1 MKPRQLSEARTEKLR
16 GLARQYQAQG
26 YIVYFESLPEGAP
39 DPIRGFRPDLIARRG
54 DEVIVVEVK
63 NSRDVEDARLD
74 ELAERISNIRN
85 WRLELVWLGD
95 TPAQPLSHEQLAALV
110 REAHSVRDLG
120 HLSSALLLGWA
131 AAEAILDSML
141 TNASSESVGKSAK
154 IKVSS
159 AESLGLISKRQF
171 DALMESVELRNRVAH
186 GRSIDAP
193 AEVVDL
199 LLSTVQRLS
208 QEGYASVD
216 QMVDWFREHY
226 ENPAE
231 HMPYDSAEGGY
242 QYIAGGPYNA
252 SDVLEEEF
260 PGADERDREEAVGIV
275 ESEGTEWVKKDEH

>member
-1 MKPRQLSEARTEKLR
+1 MRPRQLSEARVEKLR

-26 YIVYFESLPEGAP
+26 YIVLLESLPEEAP
-39 DPIRGFRPDLIARRG
+39 DAIRGFRPDLVAQKG

-63 NSRDVEDARLD
+63 SPRDVEDARLD
-74 ELAERISNIRN
+74 ELAERISKIRN

-95 TPAQPLSHEQLAALV
+95 TPPQALSPDQLAALIN
-110 REAHSVRDLG
+110 EARIVRDLG
-120 HLSSALLLGWA
+120 YLSSALLLGWA

-141 TNASSESVGKSAK
+141 ANALPEPTRQSLK
-154 IKVSS
+154 IKLSS

-171 DALMESVELRNRVAH
+171 EALMESVEFRSRVAH
-186 GRSIDAP
+186 GRSIDVP

-208 QEGYASVD
+208 QHGYASVD

-231 HMPYDSAEGGY
+231 RTPYDSAEGGY
-242 QYIAGGPYNA
+242 QYVAGGPYDA

-275 ESEGTEWVKKDEH
+275 ESEGTEWVKKDEL